1 MTGQSTATASG
12 KLTRKFILD
21 QITTDC
27 SIGIHDFEKAAK
39 QRILV
44 DLEVHLASDV
54 EPSADSIDEALN
66 YDDIRQAVLALAAA
80 RHYDLQETLA
90 RAIFDKVRAMKTV
103 VGLSVRTSKPDVY
116 QDLKSVSYQLSDI
129 R

>member
-1 MTGQSTATASG
+1 MTGQSTHSAS
-12 KLTRKFILD
+12 KALTRKFILD
-21 QITTDC
+21 QITTNC

-44 DLEVHLASDV
+44 DLVVHLDPAV

-66 YDDIRQAVLALAAA
+66 YDDIRQAVLALATA

-103 VGLSVRTSKPDVY
+103 VGLSVQTSKPDVY
-116 QDLKSVSYQLSDI
+116 QDLKSVSYKLSDI
-129 R
+129 D